1 MGWALIFVL
10 TVGIVLAATWRAWTP
25 SALRLALRTRG
36 VKVAQIKWEG
46 TNSWR
51 FEGVERVDH
60 GLTVRAKTV
69 TLLTPWAW
77 KRAIRNGDTN
87 VVFVHVNGWRVI
99 LTDTG
104 GSEGHSETTNS
115 IAKKIHDVNELVHRA
130 QTNCPRAVV
139 LNGTL
144 QTAKGEFNFGAIEW
158 KAGELSGN
166 FTWPMLNDPADFRLK
181 IMDAAKLQLI
191 VKQTGLEIG
200 SRMTAESLSDGAR
213 LAGYARWKTNRVDF
227 DLTFSAT
234 SDTPRSAVVDS
245 KGLSIP
251 GRFLGMADVE
261 TLNAQTRLVITNG
274 RFDFSMGSYPAAE
287 TGQAS
292 QIGQ

>member
-1 MGWALIFVL
+1 M
-10 TVGIVLAATWRAWTP
+10 
-25 SALRLALRTRG
+25 RLALKTRG

-46 TNSWR
+46 TNAWR
-51 FEGVERVDH
+51 FEGVERIDH
-60 GLTVRAKTV
+60 GLTIRAKTV

-77 KRAIRNGDTN
+77 KRALRSGDTN

-99 LTDTG
+99 LPNADA
-104 GSEGHSETTNS
+104 SEGNIESTNS
-115 IAKKIHDVNELVHRA
+115 IAQKVQGVNKAIHRA

-181 IMDAAKLQLI
+181 IVDPSKLQLI

-200 SRMTAESLSDGAR
+200 SRITSEALSDGAR
-213 LAGYARWKTNRVDF
+213 LVGYARWKTNRVDF
-227 DLTFSAT
+227 DLTFPFS
-234 SDTPRSAVVDS
+234 SDTPRAAVVDS

-251 GRFLGMADVE
+251 GGFLGMADVK
-261 TLNAQTRLVITNG
+261 TLNGQTRLVITNG
-274 RFDFSMGSYPAAE
+274 RFDFSMGAPAATE
-287 TGQAS
+287 SGEAS
-292 QIGQ
+292 QNGQ